1 VRKRIGALALAAV
14 TVACAACSGGSATSA
29 APSGA
34 AADGATAAPQ
44 VPAVCV
50 NVASLRTTVQQ
61 LTSIDPAVAGINAVR
76 MAANNVA
83 TQTATFVSAAPADL
97 REAAQGLK
105 TAVAAV
111 RASATESGAA
121 GLAAAISGMDAAWRE
136 FEAKIAAV
144 CPS

>member
-1 VRKRIGALALAAV
+1 MRERIAVLALVALAA
-14 TVACAACSGGSATSA
+14 ACAACSGGAATSA

-34 AADGATAAPQ
+34 AAATQ

-50 NVASLRTTVQQ
+50 NVASLRTTVQA
-61 LTSIDPAVAGINAVR
+61 LTMIDPAAGVNAVR

-83 TQTATFVSAAPADL
+83 TQTATFVSAAPLDL
-97 REAAQGLK
+97 REAAKGLK

-121 GLAAAISGMDAAWRE
+121 GLAAAISGMDAAWKE
-136 FEAKIAAV
+136 FETKLAAV

>member
-1 VRKRIGALALAAV
+1 VRERIAVLALVALAA
-14 TVACAACSGGSATSA
+14 ACAACSGGSATSA
-29 APSGA
+29 APTGA
-34 AADGATAAPQ
+34 AAATQ

-50 NVASLRTTVQQ
+50 NVASLRATVQT
-61 LTSIDPAVAGINAVR
+61 LTMIDPAAGVNAVR

-83 TQTATFVSAAPADL
+83 TQTATFVSAAPLDL
-97 REAAQGLK
+97 REAAKGLK

-121 GLAAAISGMDAAWRE
+121 GLAAAISGMDAAWKE
-136 FEAKIAAV
+136 FEAKLAAV